1 MVSPSGA
8 KLEEGWCEMATAKPK
23 RMMVGGM
30 AAGAVKNLMGPKKA
44 QAPSTQSQ
52 MQEGAARGLK
62 KASLTNKPDPRGSMK
77 IRPVAPGALEAYMA
91 RRAVPNPKVMQGN
104 LNARDFRNATMK
116 KGGAVKKATKK

>member
-1 MVSPSGA
+1 
-8 KLEEGWCEMATAKPK
+8 MATAKPK

-52 MQEGAARGLK
+52 MQEGAARSLK
-62 KASLTNKPDPRGSMK
+62 KAPPPDKPDPRGPMK
-77 IRPVAPGALEAYMA
+77 IRPAAPGALEAYLA
-91 RRAVPNPKVMQGN
+91 RRAVPNPRAIAAGMGAGA
-104 LNARDFRNATMK
+104 ARGMMK